1 MNSRLVC
8 IPLPTLY
15 PGAAAALGAN
25 YAYFYAPCD
34 LTVIF
39 VTAAPNTD
47 DAGLT
52 LDINDDGSAAI
63 AAISCADADVP
74 GTWKAKHMGG
84 TNDAVTIAA
93 GSKVSLD
100 ANNAANATSII
111 GSIWALTGEVFS

>member
-1 MNSRLVC
+1 VG
-8 IPLPTLY
+8 ITLST
-15 PGAAAALGAN
+15 N
-25 YAYFYAPCD
+25 FHYFYTPCD

-39 VTAAPNTD
+39 VCATSNAD

-52 LDINDDGSAAI
+52 IDINDDGTGVIAGVSA
-63 AAISCADADVP
+63 ADADVP

-100 ANNAANATSII
+100 ANNAAADSVV
-111 GSIWALTGEVFS
+111 SVQIWALTGEVFS